1 MTDPVVADYEN
12 TVVNSTS
19 LDNLPDFPRRRFHTY
34 IGKNFDTSEINGEKD
49 IRIYVSFVVEK
60 DGKLTDIQVKND
72 PSYVLEYEAIRV
84 LKSLKQNGF
93 QENQLKAS
101 TNFLQIAHHITN
113 D

>member
-19 LDNLPDFPRRRFHTY
+19 LDNLPDFPRRIARFHTY

-49 IRIYVSFVVEK
+49 IRIYVSLWLK
-60 DGKLTDIQVKND
+60 RRKLTDIQVKND

-84 LKSLKQNGF
+84 LKSLKTKWIPGKINS
-93 QENQLKAS
+93 KPVRTS
-101 TNFLQIAHHITN
+101 TCPSYYK
-113 D
+113 